1 MTSIKE
7 QAAISRLL
15 SFLQDWDNAGKVA
28 RSNILNNF
36 IEANQGKTAPE
47 LELEFSQGASLFLVR
62 LTTWLRL
69 TYPLLNRKTIRR
81 SSKEKRNEDC
91 LGSASSDCLSDIRTG
106 CNSDQK
112 YHPQSQ
118 ELPQHPVFPAC
129 KYIFILSANLSCSH
143 QSCSGCLSRT
153 NLLSV
158 LCLNPLLPPQG
169 FIHSLL

>member
-28 RSNILNNF
+28 RNNILNNF

-47 LELEFSQGASLFLVR
+47 LEQEFSQGASLFLVR

-81 SSKEKRNEDC
+81 SSKRKGIEVITNII
-91 LGSASSDCLSDIRTG
+91 ASS
-106 CNSDQK
+106 
-112 YHPQSQ
+112 
-118 ELPQHPVFPAC
+118 V
-129 KYIFILSANLSCSH
+129 ILYL
-143 QSCSGCLSRT
+143 
-153 NLLSV
+153 
-158 LCLNPLLPPQG
+158 
-169 FIHSLL
+169 

>member
-81 SSKEKRNEDC
+81 SSKEKRSEDC
-91 LGSASSDCLSDIRTG
+91 
-106 CNSDQK
+106 
-112 YHPQSQ
+112 
-118 ELPQHPVFPAC
+118 
-129 KYIFILSANLSCSH
+129 
-143 QSCSGCLSRT
+143 
-153 NLLSV
+153 
-158 LCLNPLLPPQG
+158 
-169 FIHSLL
+169 

>member
-47 LELEFSQGASLFLVR
+47 LEQEFSQGASWFLVR

-69 TYPLLNRKTIRR
+69 TYPLLNRKTIRW
-81 SSKEKRNEDC
+81 SMGS
-91 LGSASSDCLSDIRTG
+91 LGVGHD
-106 CNSDQK
+106 
-112 YHPQSQ
+112 
-118 ELPQHPVFPAC
+118 
-129 KYIFILSANLSCSH
+129 
-143 QSCSGCLSRT
+143 
-153 NLLSV
+153 
-158 LCLNPLLPPQG
+158 
-169 FIHSLL
+169 